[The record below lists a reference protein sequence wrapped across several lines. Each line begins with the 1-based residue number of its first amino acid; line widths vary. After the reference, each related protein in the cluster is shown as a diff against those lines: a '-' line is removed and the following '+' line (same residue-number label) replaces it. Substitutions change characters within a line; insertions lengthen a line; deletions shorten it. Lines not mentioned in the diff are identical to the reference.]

1 MCLHFKHHFLMTLV
15 TLMLLSTKWTKSLYS
30 VKQLQII
37 KYQQELLRI
46 FSDCLKEQVI
56 LHTMIQ
62 SML

>member
-1 MCLHFKHHFLMTLV
+1 MTLV